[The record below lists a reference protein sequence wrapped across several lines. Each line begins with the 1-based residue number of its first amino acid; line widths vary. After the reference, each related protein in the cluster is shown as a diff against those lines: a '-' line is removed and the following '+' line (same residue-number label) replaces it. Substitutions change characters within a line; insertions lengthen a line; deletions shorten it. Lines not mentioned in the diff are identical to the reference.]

1 MKYLSVLYQNSYM
14 YIKFHK
20 KINKTIQP
28 GTEKN
33 TSIYCEPTS
42 FGRDLFLDK

>member
-1 MKYLSVLYQNSYM
+1 MKLRIISIVKFMIYLSVLYQNSYM

-28 GTEKN
+28 KSTA
-33 TSIYCEPTS
+33 
-42 FGRDLFLDK
+42 F